1 MKGNFDDDDRISN
14 KDAWKK
20 TTFGSNS
27 GIFLINYPAFVNI
40 CLFINRG
47 ESRTGRNEKKE
58 KGEKTQKKQ
67 LKLLHERKIFL
78 IGKNISSTETLQ
90 YCSRSSSANMVAVNI
105 RPDYW
110 YVLLNIS
117 STSKLFFV

>member
-1 MKGNFDDDDRISN
+1 MIGYQTKMHE
-14 KDAWKK
+14 KK
-20 TTFGSNS
+20 YIFGSNS
-27 GIFLINYPAFVNI
+27 GILLINYPAFVNI

-78 IGKNISSTETLQ
+78 IGKNINSTETLQ
-90 YCSRSSSANMVAVNI
+90 YCSRSSSTNMVAVNFQ
-105 RPDYW
+105 PDYW